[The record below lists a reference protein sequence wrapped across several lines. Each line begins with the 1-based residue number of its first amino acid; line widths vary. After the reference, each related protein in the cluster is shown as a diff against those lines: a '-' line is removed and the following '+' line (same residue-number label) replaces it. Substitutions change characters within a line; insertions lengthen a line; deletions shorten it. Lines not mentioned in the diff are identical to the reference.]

1 MKQTAMTTRARDA
14 KRDTRT
20 PAIWRGPLTP
30 RTEIEGPAIPHG
42 SEGRM
47 YVSWRLF
54 SALIVVSLAVV
65 LFLFF
70 AADAFYVRSVAVGG
84 LRYLTKEEVFALS
97 DVANMHVFWVDP
109 EQVRAN
115 ILRSPTIA
123 DAVVHVGWPP
133 QMISIVIQEREPA
146 VVWDQAGVAAWID
159 LQGRVMRQWEDRADL
174 VRVSAEMADGPISPE
189 IRIDPEV
196 VNGALQLHDL
206 RPDLIVLRYH
216 PIHGLGFS
224 DERGWDAWFGTGTD
238 MPERILIYNAM
249 VENLTSRGI
258 QPSEINVVN
267 PDKPFYCSLI
277 SGCPGGV

>member
-20 PAIWRGPLTP
+20 PAIWRGPLKP

-133 QMISIVIQEREPA
+133 QMVSIVIQEREPA

-159 LQGRVMRQWEDRADL
+159 LQGRVMRQWEDRDDL
-174 VRVSAEMADGPISPE
+174 VRVFAEMADGPISPE
-189 IRIDPEV
+189 IRIDPQV

-206 RPDLIVLRYH
+206 RPDLTTLRYH

-238 MPERILIYNAM
+238 MPERILIYNAI